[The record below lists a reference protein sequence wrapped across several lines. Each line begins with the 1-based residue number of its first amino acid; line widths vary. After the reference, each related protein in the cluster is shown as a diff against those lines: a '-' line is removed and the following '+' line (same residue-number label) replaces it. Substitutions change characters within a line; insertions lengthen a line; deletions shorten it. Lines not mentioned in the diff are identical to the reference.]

1 MLLIAH
7 IDSESSKLLSSNVD
21 VVDYEFIL
29 GTTQK
34 GCISLAQ
41 ILADAKARGATG
53 TEVDRLE

>member
-7 IDSESSKLLSSNVD
+7 IDSESSKLLSFNVD

-34 GCISLAQ
+34 GCIFLAQ